1 MTIALLLVFTLVA
14 PRSHTAVEQF
24 KKLSGFP
31 HGRPGFVVDHV
42 LPLCA
47 GGPDTPANMQW
58 QRRAESKVKDRYEVA
73 LCAAMKR
80 QGYRLV
86 KVS

>member
-1 MTIALLLVFTLVA
+1 MIALLLVFALFA

-24 KKLSGFP
+24 KKLTGYP

-42 LPLCA
+42 IPLCA
-47 GGPDTPANMQW
+47 GGFDGPSNMQW
-58 QRRAESKVKDRYEVA
+58 QALAESKLKDRYEVA
-73 LCAAMKR
+73 LCAALKR

-86 KVS
+86 KVP

>member
-1 MTIALLLVFTLVA
+1 MVVVLLLVALLTPA
-14 PRSHTAVEQF
+14 PRARAAVEQF
-24 KKLSGFP
+24 KKLSGYP

-58 QRRAESKVKDRYEVA
+58 QGLAESKLKDKYEVA
-73 LCAAMKR
+73 LCAAAKK

-86 KVS
+86 KQ